1 MWSLRLIDEWKSWAG
16 AQVSRYNNG
25 NSGVSLIVVSPLCRN
40 SLIWWRK
47 QAMKTMSKIN
57 NNNINSTP
65 PSSSRDTTAPPSS
78 TSLLSSSSYQVQ
90 QGRYSI
96 YFLSWQTTTVYIGPD
111 LIVWFSILLS
121 YFISREDWLFSL
133 FYHNLEPN
141 LKYQHSLGQI
151 LATIYFYFLFGF
163 FVLTVENILLP
174 IFQLYSQ

>member
-1 MWSLRLIDEWKSWAG
+1 MATLA
-16 AQVSRYNNG
+16 
-25 NSGVSLIVVSPLCRN
+25 VSLIVVSPLCRN
-40 SLIWWRK
+40 SLILWRK

-78 TSLLSSSSYQVQ
+78 SLLSSSSYQVQ

-96 YFLSWQTTTVYIGPD
+96 FSLFILTHQPSVYIGPD

-121 YFISREDWLFSL
+121 YFISREDSL